1 MFNNVLKSAPLIR
14 RLEQADKI
22 EFLETEQQTKNIIN
36 QLKQHS
42 QAKSQSTITHS
53 KQLCY
58 QQKKF
63 AIMGSKISEATDST
77 DSLGMTDPHKYEA
90 SERIG
95 KLLMARNVPY
105 KATDILSQIL
115 QKNLNNYN
123 HLINY
128 NYRIRN
134 HEDELK
140 TNRLNFLY
148 GMRHTEQ
155 TFSVRPASLNDLNER
170 LSRIYTIKS
179 SSGNREPDQKDS
191 STQTRIVYNLSKK
204 QTGNGSGSAV
214 AAHSKSHKNQFDSAS
229 MESLELPTYNKL
241 GLVEFNDFQ
250 SHHWHC
256 TTHSIL
262 IELEPIFIHLYHNLP
277 LFYYHIYNRNSQWS
291 FLQI

>member
-1 MFNNVLKSAPLIR
+1 MFNNVLKSAPLLR

-36 QLKQHS
+36 QLKQIS
-42 QAKSQSTITHS
+42 QEKSQPAITHS
-53 KQLCY
+53 KQHHY

-63 AIMGSKISEATDST
+63 AIKGTKISEATDST
-77 DSLGMTDPHKYEA
+77 ESLGMTDPRKYEA

-128 NYRIRN
+128 NYRVRN

-214 AAHSKSHKNQFDSAS
+214 AAYSKSNKNQLNSAS
-229 MESLELPTYNKL
+229 MESLELPTYDKYNKL

-250 SHHWHC
+250 GHHWHC
-256 TTHSIL
+256 TTR
-262 IELEPIFIHLYHNLP
+262 PNHLY
-277 LFYYHIYNRNSQWS
+277 S
-291 FLQI
+291 